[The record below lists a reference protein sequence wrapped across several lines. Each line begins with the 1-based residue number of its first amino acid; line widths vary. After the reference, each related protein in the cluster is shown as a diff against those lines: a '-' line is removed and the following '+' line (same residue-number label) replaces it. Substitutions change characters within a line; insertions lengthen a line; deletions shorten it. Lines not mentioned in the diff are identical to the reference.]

1 MTARVVVA
9 GGGIAGLATAL
20 AVAGHGREVLVL
32 DRADPPP
39 EGPAAEVAGTWDR
52 PTVPQGQQ
60 AHTLTSL
67 GVSVLLDRAPE
78 VYAAALAAGAAPIDV
93 VSTLPAH
100 LGGRV
105 DGDDELVVLACRRTV
120 LELVL
125 YRFVRSLPGVETR
138 HRVRV
143 CGLTTAAGHRVAGV
157 VTDRGERIPADVV
170 VDATGRRAQARSWL
184 TAAGFRLAGDRV
196 ATTSTRAYSRMY
208 RKRAGSA
215 PRYRGNVAAIIGEH
229 YSGILNPC
237 DGDVFAVSLG
247 VHAEDQALRVLRH
260 PEAFHTAAAMTPN
273 LADWLA
279 DDPTPV
285 SDVYAMTNPPNV
297 LGALATAWPQPLAGL
312 FPVGDAACVTDPM
325 FGRGMSLAIA
335 HAFQLACVLS
345 AHPEVG
351 ETQSKEAV
359 RVATDLFTPWYQQ
372 ACLDTGVRVE
382 GWRFGPHHGQAAA
395 DGGRYLSVRTVAGA
409 ARHDATVWRGL
420 VRVLMGLRTPEEVF
434 DPDFAER
441 VRATAQSPSPTGGP
455 TRADLL
461 AAVTARTEALL

>member
-1 MTARVVVA
+1 MTAPRVVVV
-9 GGGIAGLATAL
+9 GGGVAGLAVAL

-39 EGPAAEVAGTWDR
+39 EGPAAEVAGTWER

-78 VYAAALAAGAAPIDV
+78 VYAAALAAGAAPVEV

-125 YRFVRSLPGVETR
+125 YRFVRSLSCVEIRHGVG
-138 HRVRV
+138 VR
-143 CGLTTAAGHRVAGV
+143 GLVVAAGRRVGGV
-157 VTDRGERIPADVV
+157 VTGRGERVSADIV

-184 TAAGFRLAGDRV
+184 AAAGFRLAEDQV
-196 ATTSTRAYSRMY
+196 EATSTRAYSRMY
-208 RKRAGSA
+208 RKRPGSA
-215 PRYRGNVAAIIGEH
+215 PRYRGNVAAIVGAH

-247 VHAEDQALRVLRH
+247 VLAEDQGLRELRR
-260 PEAFHTAAAMTPN
+260 PEAFHTAAAMTPH
-273 LADWLA
+273 LAGWLA

-285 SDVYAMTNPPNV
+285 SGVYAMTNPPNV

-325 FGRGMSLAIA
+325 FGRGMSLALA
-335 HAFQLACVLS
+335 HAFQLADVLS
-345 AHPEVG
+345 THPEVG

-372 ACLDTGVRVE
+372 ACLDTGVRVA
-382 GWRFGPHHGQAAA
+382 GWR
-395 DGGRYLSVRTVAGA
+395 GRSSSDSELSVRTVAGA

-420 VRVLMGLRTPEEVF
+420 VRMLMCLRTPAEVF
-434 DPDFAER
+434 DPGFVER
-441 VRATAQSPSPTGGP
+441 VRAAHQPAPVGGP

-461 AAVTARTEALL
+461 AAVEELP

>member
-1 MTARVVVA
+1 VTGRVVVV
-9 GGGIAGLATAL
+9 GGSIAGLAVAL
-20 AVAGHGREVLVL
+20 AMAEHGREVVVL

-39 EGPAAEVAGTWDR
+39 EGPAAEIAGSWAR
-52 PTVPQGQQ
+52 PTVPQAQH

-67 GVSVLLDRAPE
+67 GVSVLLDRAPA
-78 VYAAALAAGAAPIDV
+78 VYAAALAAGAAPIEV

-125 YRFVRSLPGVETR
+125 HRVVRSLPGVEVR

-143 CGLTTAAGHRVAGV
+143 RGLTVAANGRQVAGV

-184 TAAGFRLAGDRV
+184 AAAGFRLARDQV
-196 ATTSTRAYSRMY
+196 AATSTRAYSRMY

-247 VHAEDQALRVLRH
+247 LHSEDQALRVFRQ
-260 PEAFHTAAAMTPN
+260 PAAFHTAASMTPN

-285 SDVYAMTNPPNV
+285 SRVYAMTNPPNV

-335 HAFQLACVLS
+335 HAFQLADVLGT
-345 AHPEVG
+345 HPEVG

-359 RVATDLFTPWYQQ
+359 RVATDLLTPWYQQ
-372 ACLDTGVRVE
+372 ACLDTRVRVE
-382 GWRFGPHHGQAAA
+382 GWRSGLAPD
-395 DGGRYLSVRTVAGA
+395 DGRHLSVRTVAGA

-420 VRVLMGLRTPEEVF
+420 VRVLMGLRTPAEVF
-434 DPDFAER
+434 DDPDFADR
-441 VRATAQSPSPTGGP
+441 VLATQPPTPGDGP

-461 AAVTARTEALL
+461 AAVEALP